1 MRRLCLVAALLCS
14 GCAVTPAGLEK
25 QLKPVNSQLE
35 ELNREGVEQSMRLS
49 MLENSV
55 QDVLEELRSN
65 PQAVKGK
72 GKQAPARQASAP
84 AVVPPPVVSAQPGPA
99 MASAAPAKPGY
110 VPPPGHAATVPPP
123 VVAGKDVGKGELY
136 TGPVAIKVPPAGDV
150 ALETVPGGQTP
161 ASTVAPAVAP
171 GTAPAAVSPVP
182 QPAPAQ
188 ASPAAPVQTATPAY
202 VAPPQTQVQASPPV
216 AQPAPVVRSED
227 SAYKQALA
235 AYEGRR
241 YADAESQFNAYLAA
255 YPQGK
260 YVPNSLYW
268 KGESYFAQQRFAEAI
283 LAFKET
289 AARFPKHHKAADSL
303 LKMVMIYNKLGDAG
317 NAALYLRILKED
329 FPNSEALRRA
339 EKLVAAAP
347 NTK

>member
-35 ELNREGVEQSMRLS
+35 DLNREGVEQSMRLS

-84 AVVPPPVVSAQPGPA
+84 AVVPPPVVYAQSAP
-99 MASAAPAKPGY
+99 APAKPGY

-150 ALETVPGGQTP
+150 ALEAAPGTQTP
-161 ASTVAPAVAP
+161 APTVAP
-171 GTAPAAVSPVP
+171 GTAAAVSPVP
-182 QPAPAQ
+182 QPAPTGAQ
-188 ASPAAPVQTATPAY
+188 TSPATPAY
-202 VAPPQTQVQASPPV
+202 VAPPQTPMQASPPQ

-241 YADAESQFNAYLAA
+241 YADAESQFNTYLAA

-347 NTK
+347 KAS

>member
-1 MRRLCLVAALLCS
+1 MRRLCLVAAFLCS
-14 GCAVTPAGLEK
+14 GCAVTPAGLEE

-84 AVVPPPVVSAQPGPA
+84 AVTPPPVVYAQPGPA
-99 MASAAPAKPGY
+99 PAVANPAPAKPGY

-123 VVAGKDVGKGELY
+123 VVPGKDVGKGELY

-150 ALETVPGGQTP
+150 ALETAPGGQTP
-161 ASTVAPAVAP
+161 APAMAP
-171 GTAPAAVSPVP
+171 VSPVP
-182 QPAPAQ
+182 QPAPAGAQ
-188 ASPAAPVQTATPAY
+188 ASPATPAY
-202 VAPPQTQVQASPPV
+202 VAPPQPQPQAQMQASPPV

>member
-84 AVVPPPVVSAQPGPA
+84 AVVPPPVAYAQPGPS
-99 MASAAPAKPGY
+99 MANAAPAKPGY

-161 ASTVAPAVAP
+161 APTVAP
-171 GTAPAAVSPVP
+171 GMAPAAVSPVP
-182 QPAPAQ
+182 QPAPAGAQ
-188 ASPAAPVQTATPAY
+188 ASPATPAY
-202 VAPPQTQVQASPPV
+202 VPPSQTQMQASPV

-227 SAYKQALA
+227 STYKQALA
-235 AYEGRR
+235 TYEGRR

-260 YVPNSLYW
+260 YVPNALYW

-347 NTK
+347 NTNSR